1 MEGEG
6 DVIKKKIKKNAI
18 KASIETL
25 GERKDYIMRGRNYPF
40 VRRL

>member
-6 DVIKKKIKKNAI
+6 DVIKKKRKSAI
-18 KASIETL
+18 KAFIETL